1 MQVIWL
7 LVQKKTNPMTD
18 YQLIKENL
26 SISLTSIKSHL
37 LRTILT
43 VMIIA
48 FGIMALVGILTA
60 IDAVEYFLNNNFAMM
75 GANTFNIQNRDLH
88 VHIGGSNNRPK
99 EYTEISYQQAL
110 EFKKEYHFPV
120 TTSVFTY
127 GTGIATIKYQ
137 SVKTNPNVQVMGVD
151 ENYLATAGL
160 EIDKGR
166 NFNPTEIEEGSAVT
180 LLGSEVAKTLFKDK
194 ENPIGQV
201 VSIGAG
207 KFKVIGVIKERGSS
221 VGFSGDRNCMAPLTN
236 VRQYFSRP
244 NMNFRISVMVT
255 DPNLMDAA
263 IGEATGV
270 FRRIRK
276 DKVGQDDSFSIIKS
290 DNIASM
296 LIKLTG
302 SIQIGATLIGLI
314 TLLGAAIG
322 LMNIMLVS
330 VTERTREIGIRKAMG
345 ARRKTI
351 RNQFLAEAVVI
362 AQIGGVLGV
371 VAGIL
376 VGNIVS
382 IATGSAFIIPWAWI
396 ALGIGLCFIVA
407 LLSGIIPANK
417 AAGLDP
423 IESLRYE

>member
-1 MQVIWL
+1 
-7 LVQKKTNPMTD
+7 MTD

-127 GTGIATIKYQ
+127 GTGIATLKYQ

-166 NFNPTEIEEGSAVT
+166 NFNPTEIEEGSAVA